1 MKRILIIEDES
12 DICKL
17 MEARLSAM
25 GCEVIIDIANDG
37 DVALQ
42 KIFESAPDLIFL
54 DIMLPRVNGQEVLRL
69 TKKNPKT
76 ANIPVIVITALP
88 AGPVKDILIKLGAA
102 EFLEKPVDSALLHQL
117 VSAYLS

>member
-1 MKRILIIEDES
+1 
-12 DICKL
+12 